1 MKLWDRKLNE
11 EERGSLDTRLSVIYS
26 VDCPTEPDVGEKTIS
41 CGREIKESIAA
52 CRIQM
57 AECCLKRSF
66 LGLFHQVEQLSPC
79 NVRHMVL
86 SLFHT
91 VGQVSIIMQ
100 SLTHSDG
107 DLRRCSRSSFAE
119 LFSLMERSCS
129 PSSASAIWS
138 FLWLIHLQEEIST
151 INVRIWS
158 FLWLTHQQKHIVWL
172 THQQKQTS
180 IIEVRHMVLSVVNSP
195 S

>member
-1 MKLWDRKLNE
+1 
-11 EERGSLDTRLSVIYS
+11 
-26 VDCPTEPDVGEKTIS
+26 
-41 CGREIKESIAA
+41 
-52 CRIQM
+52 
-57 AECCLKRSF
+57 
-66 LGLFHQVEQLSPC
+66 
-79 NVRHMVL
+79 MVL

>member
-91 VGQVSIIMQ
+91 VDQVFVIMQ
-100 SLTHSDG
+100 SLTHGPYSIPHCGSGLHYHAESDTW
-107 DLRRCSRSSFAE
+107 
-119 LFSLMERSCS
+119 SLLYSTLWIRS
-129 PSSASAIWS
+129 PSSCR
-138 FLWLIHLQEEIST
+138 
-151 INVRIWS
+151 V
-158 FLWLTHQQKHIVWL
+158 
-172 THQQKQTS
+172 
-180 IIEVRHMVLSVVNSP
+180 
-195 S
+195 